1 MHRIRTQGSTR
12 RRMEGADKST
22 ELPIPAPHLGIDVL
36 VIFVMTIKKIF
47 IQFVN
52 IPIV

>member
-22 ELPIPAPHLGIDVL
+22 ELPMSAPHLGIDVL
-36 VIFVMTIKKIF
+36 VIFLMTIKKIF
-47 IQFVN
+47 IHYVN